1 MSKNHRKYERSTQR
15 VVGNSTTSIFNFI
28 IEPFR
33 GGMLIKEC
41 GKPHAILL
49 PLCMENAVEAANIMT
64 QCFLGL
70 SPTLK
75 AFFQGSTVLFMKFGF
90 DEPDQFER
98 LDLKG
103 DLLPDWKP
111 PLCEV
116 LDPKDL
122 L

>member
-1 MSKNHRKYERSTQR
+1 MSNYRKYEHGSQR
-15 VVGNSTTSIFNFI
+15 IVGNSSTSSFNFV

-49 PLCMENAVEAANIMT
+49 PVCMEHAIEAANLMT
-64 QCFLGL
+64 QCFMGL

-75 AFFQGSTVLFMKFGF
+75 AFFQDSTVLLMQFGF
-90 DEPDQFER
+90 DEPDQFEA
-98 LDLKG
+98 LDLQG
-103 DLLPDWKP
+103 DALPRWRP

-116 LDPKDL
+116 LNPKDL
-122 L
+122 F